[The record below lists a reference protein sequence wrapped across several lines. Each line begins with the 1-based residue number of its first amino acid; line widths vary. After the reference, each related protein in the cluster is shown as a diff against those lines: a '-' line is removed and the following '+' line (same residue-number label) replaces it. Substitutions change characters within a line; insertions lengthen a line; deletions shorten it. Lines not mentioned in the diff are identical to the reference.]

1 MVKGGHYK
9 KPEIQRTL
17 DKLNAEWRDLVDKS
31 AEKGKKLR
39 EAAQQELFNKALED
53 ADAKLKEMEKSVASD
68 DLGKDLRSVKDLLKK
83 HQVRLGTWFRSGSQ
97 IFPTSL
103 WVLLVV

>member
-1 MVKGGHYK
+1 MVKNDHYK
-9 KPEIQRTL
+9 KPDIRDTL

-68 DLGKDLRSVKDLLKK
+68 DIGKDLRSVKDLLKK
-83 HQVRLGTWFRSGSQ
+83 HQVRTF
-97 IFPTSL
+97 I
-103 WVLLVV
+103 